1 MKKVIWLTLLM
12 FAMNIATAFAAI
24 PEYEYCGRKVTSPRV
39 ASIAGRVLRSK
50 HSTPSARS
58 VAGSALSQR
67 EPRTRRK

>member
-1 MKKVIWLTLLM
+1 MKKIVWLTLIV
-12 FAMNIATAFAAI
+12 FAGSITTVFAAT

-39 ASIAGRVLRSK
+39 ASTAGRVLRSK
-50 HSTPSARS
+50 YSSPSARS